1 MYLCS
6 LKVDNIKREGNKRA
20 DESATDLS
28 RLSYIEIDNLSHLLK
43 QRRSLTGEYT
53 QKNWRESYYFNA
65 TDEKTGLSLITT
77 IGIVPNKR
85 RRCTGFVIVLR
96 KGRIVIGKPLLSRDI
111 KLHETDRFR
120 LGSLSYQVE
129 GIDWRLRYRSKKC
142 DLDILFRPLNE
153 FYSYTKDLNKNGLD
167 LFRKLASQ
175 HIEQVGIFEGIIKLN
190 GQKIKFGPCP
200 GHRDHLWVI
209 HPVFFGACIH
219 TGDIDGRYSRNIRR
233 SF

>member
-85 RRCTGFVIVLR
+85 
-96 KGRIVIGKPLLSRDI
+96 
-111 KLHETDRFR
+111 
-120 LGSLSYQVE
+120 
-129 GIDWRLRYRSKKC
+129 
-142 DLDILFRPLNE
+142 
-153 FYSYTKDLNKNGLD
+153 
-167 LFRKLASQ
+167 
-175 HIEQVGIFEGIIKLN
+175 
-190 GQKIKFGPCP
+190 
-200 GHRDHLWVI
+200 
-209 HPVFFGACIH
+209 
-219 TGDIDGRYSRNIRR
+219 
-233 SF
+233 